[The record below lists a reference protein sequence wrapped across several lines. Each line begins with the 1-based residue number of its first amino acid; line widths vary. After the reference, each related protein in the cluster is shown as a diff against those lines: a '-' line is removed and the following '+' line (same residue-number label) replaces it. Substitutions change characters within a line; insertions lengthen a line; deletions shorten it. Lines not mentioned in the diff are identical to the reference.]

1 MQWTRSDVIGLAK
14 ATCVYCKGTGMRP
27 VRITK
32 ETPCNCAFRSAFRAC
47 LNRFRECVTKGA
59 YTSTVSLEFC
69 RGQEG
74 RRTYS
79 RKREEYMADFCL
91 VSKRTLD
98 ETEYK
103 VFRFHFLLGADWKL
117 CCRQLKMDRG
127 TFFHLVYRIE
137 QKLGRTFA
145 ELEPY
150 PLYPL
155 ADYFSGTIRRNP
167 AHAIPTALFPP
178 PQRLQLALSA

>member
-1 MQWTRSDVIGLAK
+1 
-14 ATCVYCKGTGMRP
+14 MRP
-27 VRITK
+27 IRITK
-32 ETPCNCAFRSAFRAC
+32 ETPCSCAFRTVFRAC
-47 LNRFRECVTKGA
+47 FNRFRECVAKGT
-59 YTSTVSLEFC
+59 YNSSVSLEFC
-69 RGQEG
+69 RGRDG

-79 RKREEYMADFCL
+79 RKREEYIADFCL

-103 VFRFHFLLGADWKL
+103 VFRYHFLLGANWKL
-117 CCRQLKMDRG
+117 CCRQMNVDRG

-155 ADYFSGTIRRNP
+155 SDYFCGTIRRGP
-167 AHAIPTALFPP
+167 ALAVSSSLFPP
-178 PQRLQLALSA
+178 IRRAEFALSA

>member
-1 MQWTRSDVIGLAK
+1 MQWTRSEVIGLAK
-14 ATCVYCKGTGMRP
+14 GTCVYCKGTGMRP
-27 VRITK
+27 VRVTK
-32 ETPCNCAFRSAFRAC
+32 ETPCNCTYRSAFRAC
-47 LNRFRECVTKGA
+47 LNRFRECVTNGA

-98 ETEYK
+98 ETEHK
-103 VFRFHFLLGADWKL
+103 VFRFHFLLGGDWKL

-155 ADYFSGTIRRNP
+155 ADYFSGTIRRTP
-167 AHAIPTALFPP
+167 PRAIPSGLFPP
-178 PQRLQLALSA
+178 AQGMQLALSA